1 MNRKLWKLWPI
12 EAINKI
18 EELEAVIAE
27 QTATIA
33 KLEKQLPDKRNLLEN
48 TIFDARA
55 KVFDVISV
63 EIATKKVKLV
73 AEGESTKKADAA
85 VTNATEKVV
94 SSVGK
99 LTHFYV
105 KVPHGKYIN
114 GDTWGG
120 LL

>member
-1 MNRKLWKLWPI
+1 MGMNRKLWKLWPI

-63 EIATKKVKLV
+63 EIATKK
-73 AEGESTKKADAA
+73 
-85 VTNATEKVV
+85 
-94 SSVGK
+94 
-99 LTHFYV
+99 
-105 KVPHGKYIN
+105 
-114 GDTWGG
+114 GDE
-120 LL
+120 